1 VTLID
6 ERAETAARAERP
18 GSRFATPLVRYLGI
32 RLLISFL
39 LLIGVTIVTFV
50 LTNLVPASPVTAAL
64 GERASSDPK
73 IVAAFKAAQGLDKPL
88 VQQYLIYLGHLL
100 HGDLGTS
107 IQTHNP
113 VTQDLAAAFPATVE
127 LALFVIV
134 LSVIIG
140 LGLGLISALTQNRF
154 SDQVI
159 RVVSLLGISVPTF
172 WLAVAAYFLFFF
184 VLHWAPGSGRLDP
197 ATTPPPTVTGMY
209 TVDALLAG
217 QFPVFVDALSHL
229 ALPGLVLILYT
240 VGLLVRFS
248 RSAILDVLNQDYVR
262 AARAKGLPAGQVVF
276 RYVLRGALLPI
287 LTIVGL
293 AFGSLL
299 SGTVLTEQVFAWG
312 GIGQYAFRAATAL
325 DLPAVLG
332 VGLIVGFVYIG
343 TNFVIDVVYGFVDP
357 RVRVG

>member
-1 VTLID
+1 MTLID

>member
-1 VTLID
+1 MRRRLPGLS
-6 ERAETAARAERP
+6 ARAAASPHRW
-18 GSRFATPLVRYLGI
+18 SATSAI

-88 VQQYLIYLGHLL
+88 VQQYFIYLGHLL

-113 VTQDLAAAFPATVE
+113 VVQDLGVAFPATVE

-140 LGLGLISALTQNRF
+140 LGLGLISALRQNRF
-154 SDQVI
+154 SDQLI

-197 ATTPPPTVTGMY
+197 GDAPRRRPSPGCTPSTRCSPASSRCSSTRSRT
-209 TVDALLAG
+209 
-217 QFPVFVDALSHL
+217 SRC
-229 ALPGLVLILYT
+229 PG
-240 VGLLVRFS
+240 
-248 RSAILDVLNQDYVR
+248 
-262 AARAKGLPAGQVVF
+262 
-276 RYVLRGALLPI
+276 
-287 LTIVGL
+287 
-293 AFGSLL
+293 
-299 SGTVLTEQVFAWG
+299 WC
-312 GIGQYAFRAATAL
+312 
-325 DLPAVLG
+325 
-332 VGLIVGFVYIG
+332 
-343 TNFVIDVVYGFVDP
+343 
-357 RVRVG
+357 

>member
-1 VTLID
+1 MSLID

-18 GSRFATPLVRYLGI
+18 GSRFATPLVRYLAI

-113 VTQDLAAAFPATVE
+113 VVQDLAAAFPATVE

-217 QFPVFVDALSHL
+217 QIPVFFDALSHL